1 MFSICPKKV
10 YQNKDLSALD
20 IRVYL
25 AIQGFANDDGFCFP
39 SVSRIADECGISRRA
54 VFYSLAKLESCKV
67 IAREKR
73 MRDDGG
79 YSSNGYYLKLEPE
92 SDVQEI
98 AQGGVQY
105 GALPSAQCCTS
116 NKNQITKN
124 INIKFIQQRA
134 RARVKGRNDD
144 SAVPVVDMV
153 DVNDVLSCC
162 EEVKQAKMYS
172 FFKAANGV
180 LGFRPLMASMQDAIT
195 EHEITSFFESKCNR
209 EIVLFGFH
217 QHTLHEVTIEI

>member
-54 VFYSLAKLESCKV
+54 VFYS
-67 IAREKR
+67 
-73 MRDDGG
+73 
-79 YSSNGYYLKLEPE
+79 YGYYLKLEPE
-92 SDVQEI
+92 SDVQEV

-162 EEVKQAKMYS
+162 KQVKQAKMYS